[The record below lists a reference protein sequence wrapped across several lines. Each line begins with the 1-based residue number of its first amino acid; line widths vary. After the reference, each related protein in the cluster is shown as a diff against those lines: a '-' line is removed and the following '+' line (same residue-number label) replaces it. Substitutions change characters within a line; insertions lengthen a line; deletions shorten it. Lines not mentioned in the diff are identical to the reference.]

1 MTKISKR
8 YFLFGWNDNDEWHD
22 ENNWELG
29 LMITGLALHT
39 AEDTSIHS
47 IIRDWDSILVEYKSK
62 ILKEYQCLGIF
73 EVENFRDHRDE
84 FVIEL
89 DETTKLQ
96 YCRFKPRTSCVR
108 LSKEV
113 SINELDELKAW
124 LNVFDIMSFNE
135 YKDEYNKTK
144 KIETKEEPV
153 ELMPDNIEKCDIK
166 CKSSIYGDT
175 PEDVRNAMIY
185 VVFLLG
191 VITII
196 TLSFK

>member
-8 YFLFGWNDNDEWHD
+8 YFLFGWNDNDEWYD
-22 ENNWELG
+22 ENDWEVG

-47 IIRDWDSILVEYKSK
+47 IIRDWDSILVEFKSK
-62 ILKEYQCLGIF
+62 ILKEYRYLGIF

-135 YKDEYNKTK
+135 YKDEYNRTK
-144 KIETKEEPV
+144 KIEVKEESA
-153 ELMPDNIEKCDIK
+153 ELMSDNIEKCKIK
-166 CKSSIYGDT
+166 CKSSLYEDT
-175 PEDVRNAMIY
+175 PEDVRNAMTY

>member
-22 ENNWELG
+22 ENDWELG

-39 AEDTSIHS
+39 TEDTSIHS

-62 ILKEYQCLGIF
+62 ILKEYQYLGIF

-84 FVIEL
+84 FKIEF

-113 SINELDELKAW
+113 SMNDIDELKSW
-124 LNVFDIMSFNE
+124 LNVFDIMSF
-135 YKDEYNKTK
+135 DEYRDEYVKAK
-144 KIETKEEPV
+144 KIESKEEPV
-153 ELMPDNIEKCDIK
+153 TVSHNAEKGQTK
-166 CKSSIYGDT
+166 CESMLYEDT
-175 PEDVRNAMIY
+175 PEEVRNAMIY

-191 VITII
+191 VIAII
-196 TLSFK
+196 ILSLK

>member
-22 ENNWELG
+22 ENDWELG

-39 AEDTSIHS
+39 TEDTGVYS
-47 IIRDWDSILVEYKSK
+47 IIRDWDSILVEFKSK
-62 ILKEYQCLGIF
+62 ILKEYQYLGIF

-89 DETTKLQ
+89 DETTGLQ

-113 SINELDELKAW
+113 SMNDIDELKSW
-124 LNVFDIMSFNE
+124 LNVFDIMSFDE
-135 YKDEYNKTK
+135 YKDEYVKTK
-144 KIETKEEPV
+144 KIESKEEPV
-153 ELMPDNIEKCDIK
+153 TVSHNAEKGQIK
-166 CKSSIYGDT
+166 CESMLYEDT
-175 PEDVRNAMIY
+175 PEEVRNAMIY

-191 VITII
+191 VIAII
-196 TLSFK
+196 ILSLK

>member
-22 ENNWELG
+22 ENDWEVG

-39 AEDTSIHS
+39 TEDISIHS
-47 IIRDWDSILVEYKSK
+47 IIRDWDSVLFEYKSK
-62 ILKEYQCLGIF
+62 VLKEYQYLGIF

-84 FVIEL
+84 FRIEL
-89 DETTKLQ
+89 DETTNLQ

-113 SINELDELKAW
+113 SINDLSELKSW
-124 LNVFDIMSFNE
+124 LSVFDIMSFNE
-135 YKDEYNKTK
+135 YKDEYVKTK
-144 KIETKEEPV
+144 KIEPKEEPA
-153 ELMPDNIEKCDIK
+153 ELVSDNIEKREIK
-166 CKSSIYGDT
+166 CKRSLYEDT
-175 PEDVRNAMIY
+175 PEEVRNAMIY
-185 VVFLLG
+185 VMFLLG

-196 TLSFK
+196 ALSFK

>member
-8 YFLFGWNDNDEWHD
+8 YFLFGWNDNDGWHD
-22 ENNWELG
+22 ENDWEVG

-39 AEDTSIHS
+39 TEDTSIHS
-47 IIRDWDSILVEYKSK
+47 IIRDWDSILFEYKSK
-62 ILKEYQCLGIF
+62 VLKEYQYLGIF

-84 FVIEL
+84 FMIEL

-113 SINELDELKAW
+113 SINDLDELKSW

-135 YKDEYNKTK
+135 YKDEYVKAK
-144 KIETKEEPV
+144 KIKPKEEPA
-153 ELMPDNIEKCDIK
+153 ELVPDNIEKRKIE
-166 CKSSIYGDT
+166 CKHSLYEDT
-175 PEDVRNAMIY
+175 PEEVRNAMIY

-196 TLSFK
+196 VSSFR

>member
-22 ENNWELG
+22 ENDWEVG

-39 AEDTSIHS
+39 TEDTGVYS
-47 IIRDWDSILVEYKSK
+47 IIRDWDSILVEFKSK
-62 ILKEYQCLGIF
+62 ILKEYRYLGIF

-84 FVIEL
+84 FKIEF
-89 DETTKLQ
+89 DETTGLQ

-113 SINELDELKAW
+113 SMNDIDELKSW
-124 LNVFDIMSFNE
+124 LNVFDIMSFDE
-135 YKDEYNKTK
+135 YKDEYVKTK
-144 KIETKEEPV
+144 KIESKEEPV
-153 ELMPDNIEKCDIK
+153 TVSHNAEKGQTK
-166 CKSSIYGDT
+166 CESMLYEDT
-175 PEDVRNAMIY
+175 PEEVRNAVIY

-191 VITII
+191 VIAII
-196 TLSFK
+196 TLSLK